1 MGGWDSAQCGDRDPL
16 GRVEENLI
24 APAWAHA
31 FVAKLT
37 APKQELWLTSKG
49 QIDFY
54 DDPRLI
60 NESSDA
66 IAAHFIKDSA

>member
-1 MGGWDSAQCGDRDPL
+1 LRPV
-16 GRVEENLI
+16 GRT
-24 APAWAHA
+24 P

-66 IAAHFIKDSA
+66 IAAHFIGDSV